1 MIGSF
6 TPLIDLAQVLV
17 YVFFGLFGALVLY
30 LRREDKR
37 EGYPLEEE
45 GPYGP
50 NHAIVGYPAAP
61 PPKTFALIGGGS
73 VTHPQHYDESHAR
86 GVRRALHPGAPLYP
100 EGEPLLAGVGPG
112 AWALRRDEP
121 FQMLDGSPQVA
132 PLRSATD
139 YAIANLP
146 MDPRGR
152 RLSGLD
158 MLDAGEIVD
167 VWIDK
172 ASKIVRYLEVE
183 LYNGAGRRLAPIF
196 YARIDP
202 NERGV
207 ALDCVKASQLALAPT
222 LKNPDII
229 TAREEDRINAFFAG
243 GDLYALPSR
252 EALP

>member
-6 TPLIDLAQVLV
+6 TSHIDLPQLLV
-17 YVFFGLFGALVLY
+17 YAFFGFFAALTLY

-45 GPYGP
+45 GARGP

-61 PPKTFALIGGGS
+61 APKTFPLIGGGT
-73 VTHPQHYDESHAR
+73 VTHPQHYDETHAR
-86 GVRRALHPGAPLYP
+86 GAARAAHPGAPLYP
-100 EGEPLLAGVGPG
+100 DDEPLIAGVGPG

-121 FQMLDGSPQVA
+121 FQMLDGTPQVA
-132 PLRSATD
+132 PLRSASD
-139 YAIANLP
+139 YSIANLP

-183 LYNGAGRRLAPIF
+183 LYGGGGRRLAPIF

-202 NERGV
+202 NESGV
-207 ALDCVKASQLALAPT
+207 AIDCVKAAQLALAPT
-222 LKNPDII
+222 LKNPDVI

-243 GDLYALPSR
+243 GYLYAMPAR
-252 EALP
+252 EALR